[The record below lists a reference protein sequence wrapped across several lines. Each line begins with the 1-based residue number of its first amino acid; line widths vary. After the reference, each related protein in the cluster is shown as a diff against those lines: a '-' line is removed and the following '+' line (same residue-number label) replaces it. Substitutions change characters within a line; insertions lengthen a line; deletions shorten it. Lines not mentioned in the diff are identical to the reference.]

1 MLKIIN
7 ALKKEKEAEKA
18 ATDTVSGTTNIV
30 VVPSQ
35 LLVREPEPKKEPEVI
50 KELPKENRVLEKIHN
65 DPKTIY
71 VKNMFTDHYVL
82 DNNVTIVTRHKDNTY
97 TIYDEKGPRKF
108 NVDLPTQS
116 ELLTKPVYYMPE
128 DALKD
133 MVTPREGKLTKTT
146 VKKKEKEDAEAERKK
161 MKAELAQQ
169 GIFVVPNDSNLLQKP
184 PIQSYPYLHPAFN
197 QAQYYPQHTLPL
209 SPSPVVQPSL
219 LNPPVYPLP
228 YGYTVSPGSPLYN
241 PEDTTKKLKPALKKS
256 VSISNDQP
264 RIHAYGDH
272 ETINQLMSQMS
283 SLLAN
288 EKNQQPV
295 LPPIKSQN
303 NQSGWYESPPEEEE
317 FQSNWYESPPPQVN
331 KQYIGSPSQNMK
343 IVQSHQQQKKPR
355 GSLQNP
361 ANEAAQ
367 TQISNLGWYESPPA
381 QPNKKYIGSPQ
392 QQQKPRG
399 SLQILANE
407 AAQTQTSNLG
417 WYESPIAQPNK
428 QYIGSPNQNLK
439 IVQSYQ
445 QQKKPIQI
453 AVNDAGQIQETYSDL
468 DNNLQ
473 NNNQFIVIPDEKNF
487 ENSPSPRAQMINN
500 QKRMSIQSNQSVNQL
515 SDNNSTYNS
524 PEPKRTSITSRTSI
538 VSSNSSLNEIEKR
551 KPSKF
556 KQTLNTTTKRI
567 SIQPQLLDE
576 EETY

>member
-7 ALKKEKEAEKA
+7 AIKKEKEAEKA
-18 ATDTVSGTTNIV
+18 ATDTVGTIV

-35 LLVREPEPKKEPEVI
+35 PPVPQPEPKKEPEVK
-50 KELPKENRVLEKIHN
+50 KELEPKKEIPQEIRVLEKIHN

-108 NVDLPTQS
+108 NVDLPTQT

-133 MVTPREGKLTKTT
+133 MVTPRDGKLTKTT
-146 VKKKEKEDAEAERKK
+146 VKKKEKEDAEAEKKK

-197 QAQYYPQHTLPL
+197 PAQFYPPNTLPM
-209 SPSPVVQPSL
+209 SPSPVVQQPI
-219 LNPPVYPLP
+219 LNAPVYPFPYP
-228 YGYTVSPGSPLYN
+228 YGAVSPGSPLYN
-241 PEDTTKKLKPALKKS
+241 PEDAPKKLKPAIKKS

-264 RIHAYGDH
+264 RIHAYGDQ
-272 ETINQLMSQMS
+272 ETINELMSQMS

-288 EKNQQPV
+288 ERNQHSV

-303 NQSGWYESPPEEEE
+303 NQSGWYESPPEEEP
-317 FQSNWYESPPPQVN
+317 FQGNWYESPPPQAN
-331 KQYIGSPSQNMK
+331 KQYIGSPNQNVK
-343 IVQSHQQQKKPR
+343 IVQSPQQQQKPR
-355 GSLQNP
+355 GSIQNQT
-361 ANEAAQ
+361 NEAVQ
-367 TQISNLGWYESPPA
+367 TSNFGWYESPPPQA
-381 QPNKKYIGSPQ
+381 NKKYIGSPQ
-392 QQQKPRG
+392 QQQKPRV
-399 SLQILANE
+399 SVPNPANE
-407 AAQTQTSNLG
+407 AAQTSNLG
-417 WYESPIAQPNK
+417 WYESPPTQATK
-428 QYIGSPNQNLK
+428 QYIGSPNQNIK
-439 IVQSYQ
+439 FVQSSQQ
-445 QQKKPIQI
+445 QQKPSIQI
-453 AVNDAGQIQETYSDL
+453 TANQAEPIQETYL

-473 NNNQFIVIPDEKNF
+473 NNSPDEKIF
-487 ENSPSPRAQMINN
+487 ENSPSPRAQVINN
-500 QKRMSIQSNQSVNQL
+500 QKRISIQSNQSVNL
-515 SDNNSTYNS
+515 LNDSTYNS
-524 PEPKRTSITSRTSI
+524 PEPKRSSIGNRASI
-538 VSSNSSLNEIEKR
+538 VSSNSSLNEIQKR

-567 SIQPQLLDE
+567 AIQPQILDE
-576 EETY
+576 EEAY